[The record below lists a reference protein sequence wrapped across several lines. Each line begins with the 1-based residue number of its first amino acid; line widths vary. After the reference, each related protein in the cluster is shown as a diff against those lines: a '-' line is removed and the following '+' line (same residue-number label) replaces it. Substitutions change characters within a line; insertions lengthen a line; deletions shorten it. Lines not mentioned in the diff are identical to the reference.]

1 MTPVRQL
8 TFWRKQLDYYKKS
21 AFVSLHWLC
30 DDNHVQI
37 CFSKACRCNSML
49 QKAKDIK
56 RLAKKLARCNVCDSY
71 IHSGKIE
78 SSFDL
83 ARI

>member
-1 MTPVRQL
+1 
-8 TFWRKQLDYYKKS
+8 
-21 AFVSLHWLC
+21 
-30 DDNHVQI
+30 
-37 CFSKACRCNSML
+37 ML